1 MVTRL
6 PQSSQCIAGS
16 GDRNR
21 DETGSQTVELVLTE
35 RLLDE

>member
-1 MVTRL
+1 MVTRP

-21 DETGSQTVELVLTE
+21 DESWSQTVELVLSE